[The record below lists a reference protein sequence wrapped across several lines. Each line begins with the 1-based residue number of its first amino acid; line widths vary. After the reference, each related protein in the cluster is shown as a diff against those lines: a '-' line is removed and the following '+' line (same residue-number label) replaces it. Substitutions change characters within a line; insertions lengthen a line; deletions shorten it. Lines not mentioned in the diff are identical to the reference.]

1 MDCRCRLC
9 STADRKKGVAGLLNL
24 KPKFSAVSER
34 YDSRKRKSSQHLN
47 RKFALNIEFR
57 PEGNKGIFRPAW
69 EWDHSWKRRKTGGP
83 SKKENQGRA
92 GGGVLPATGRTHR
105 TGTKPAATGKPLC
118 RTCTASS
125 KPGTVSFP
133 RFRFLKKKS
142 PLSRG
147 SFSLEKSSGSL
158 LIAYRSPPRIDRPY
172 PVANVA
178 EHGVDVVRRHTQ
190 HHHQHHHAADGIQV
204 YAR

>member
-1 MDCRCRLC
+1 MNCRCRLC

-24 KPKFSAVSER
+24 KPKFFAVSER
-34 YDSRKRKSSQHLN
+34 YDSRKRELSQRLN
-47 RKFALNIEFR
+47 RKFVLNIKFR
-57 PEGNKGIFRPAW
+57 IGGNKGIFRPAW
-69 EWDHSWKRRKTGGP
+69 EWDHSWKRRKTGGR
-83 SKKENQGRA
+83 SKEENQGRA
-92 GGGVLPATGRTHR
+92 GGGVLPATGRTQR
-105 TGTKPAATGKPLC
+105 TGIKPAATGKPLC

-158 LIAYRSPPRIDRPY
+158 LIAQSLLLTAQSLSLTPAHRSPLS
-172 PVANVA
+172 
-178 EHGVDVVRRHTQ
+178 RRE
-190 HHHQHHHAADGIQV
+190 
-204 YAR
+204 RS